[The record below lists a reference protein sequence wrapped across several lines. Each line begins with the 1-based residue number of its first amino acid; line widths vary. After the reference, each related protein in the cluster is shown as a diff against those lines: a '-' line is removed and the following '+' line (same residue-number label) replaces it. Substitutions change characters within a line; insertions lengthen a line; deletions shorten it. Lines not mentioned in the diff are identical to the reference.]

1 MSEENK
7 GIEVVKQEAGKL
19 MAWAEELEVRN
30 EEDYKGA
37 FAVVKQIKSIRKQW
51 VEYWK
56 PIRGNAY
63 KSWRG
68 IKTKENEGTDLC
80 DTAEGIAK
88 NKAGSW
94 RAKQEAIA
102 EEQRRKLQAE
112 ADRRARIERER
123 LEKEAEKLKT
133 PELKEQRLE
142 EAAAVIAPEVKVNAP
157 AKVEGVSVR
166 KSWKARLVNPSAL
179 IANARPGSVASTFI
193 EFNQRAADSFAKST
207 KGNVKVPGV
216 EWYTEN
222 ITSVRGGKN
231 E

>member
-7 GIEVVKQEAGKL
+7 GIEVVKHEASLTL
-19 MAWAEELEVRN
+19 MWAEELEVRN
-30 EEDYKGA
+30 ESDYKSV
-37 FAVVKQIKSIRKQW
+37 FEVVKQIKVIRNKW
-51 VEYWK
+51 LGYWGK
-56 PIRGNAY
+56 IKKDAY
-63 KSWRG
+63 NTWKD
-68 IKTKENEGTDLC
+68 IKEKENEVVKIC
-80 DTAEGIAK
+80 DETERMAK
-88 NKAGSW
+88 DKAGSW

-142 EAAAVIAPEVKVNAP
+142 EAAAVIAPEVKVESP

-166 KSWKARLVNPSAL
+166 KSWKAKLVNMGEL
-179 IANARPGSVASTFI
+179 ILNAKPGSVASTLVG
-193 EFNQRAADSFAKST
+193 FNQMEADAFARST

-216 EWYTEN
+216 EFYTKD
-222 ITSVRGGKN
+222 ISFVRGGKN

>member
-19 MAWAEELEVRN
+19 MAWAEGLEVRN
-30 EEDYKGA
+30 EDDYKGA

-56 PIRGNAY
+56 PIRGNAC

-142 EAAAVIAPEVKVNAP
+142 EAAAVIAPEVKVEGP
-157 AKVEGVSVR
+157 AKVEGVSAKNVYQAELVDMD
-166 KSWKARLVNPSAL
+166 KLIKASVSGSIAKTFLKFDEKA
-179 IANARPGSVASTFI
+179 ANA
-193 EFNQRAADSFAKST
+193 FARSSR
-207 KGNVKVPGV
+207 GAVQVEGV
-216 EWYTEN
+216 RFFQKQ
-222 ITSVRGGKN
+222 ITSVRG
-231 E
+231 EDV

>member
-19 MAWAEELEVRN
+19 MAWAEGLEVRN
-30 EEDYKGA
+30 EDDYKGA

-51 VEYWK
+51 VDYWK
-56 PIRGNAY
+56 PIKENAY

-112 ADRRARIERER
+112 ADRRAEREKKE
-123 LEKEAEKLKT
+123 LLKKVEQSKKQETKEKYQNEAN
-133 PELKEQRLE
+133 Q
-142 EAAAVIAPEVKVNAP
+142 VIAPDIVIEKS
-157 AKVEGVSVR
+157 AKVEGVSYR
-166 KSWKARLVNPSAL
+166 KKWCVELTDIDVLIKEATKPNSIARTLVN
-179 IANARPGSVASTFI
+179 
-193 EFNQRAADSFAKST
+193 FNQQAGDKLAQSSQGAIKIEGVRFY
-207 KGNVKVPGV
+207 VK
-216 EWYTEN
+216 T
-222 ITSVRGGKN
+222 ITSVRKEN

>member
-1 MSEENK
+1 MKMENK
-7 GIEVVKQEAGKL
+7 GIEVVKKEAGRMKL
-19 MAWAEELEVRN
+19 WAEGLAIRN
-30 EEDYKGA
+30 EGDYKLA
-37 FAVVKQIKSIRKQW
+37 FAVIKQIKTIRKQW

-56 PIRGNAY
+56 PIRDNAY
-63 KSWRG
+63 KSWKG

-88 NKAGSW
+88 DKAGKW

-166 KSWKARLVNPSAL
+166 KSWKAKLVNMGEL
-179 IANARPGSVASTFI
+179 IEDARPGSVASTLVG
-193 EFNQRAADSFAKST
+193 FNQMEADAFARST

-216 EWYTEN
+216 EFYTES
-222 ITSVRGGKN
+222 TTFVRKEN